1 MEWLKTLGP
10 YVASVVLIII
20 TIYHAHNRTQDRIDE
35 RFNKVDERFNKVDE
49 RFNKVESRL
58 IGVEKGISEIKGM
71 LKAFIIGK

>member
-20 TIYHAHNRTQDRIDE
+20 TIYHAHNRTQDR
-35 RFNKVDERFNKVDE
+35 VDE

-71 LKAFIIGK
+71 LKAFLNGK

>member
-20 TIYHAHNRTQDRIDE
+20 TIYHAHNRTQD
-35 RFNKVDERFNKVDE
+35 KVDERFNKVDE

-71 LKAFIIGK
+71 LKTFISGK

>member
-20 TIYHAHNRTQDRIDE
+20 TIYHAHNRTQDKIDE
-35 RFNKVDERFNKVDE
+35 RFNKIDE

-71 LKAFIIGK
+71 LKTFISGK